1 MYYRGGDM
9 LEKFISLLG
18 FFSNNIGIDLGTANT
33 VIYSEGKGI
42 VLYEPSIVAID
53 TRTKRVIA
61 VGKEAKEML
70 GKTPENIQAIR
81 PLRDGVITDFEATQ
95 VMLSYFIEQA
105 IGGGIFRPKPRI
117 VIGVPSGVTQVEKRA
132 VIDAAK
138 GAGAREVY
146 LIAEPMAAAIGAEL
160 PVEEP
165 VGSMIVDIGGGTT
178 EIAVISLAGVVVSNS
193 IRVAGDEM
201 NEAIIQYIKK
211 RFHMFIGEQTG
222 ERIKI
227 ELGNAIYED
236 EEKEME
242 IKGRD
247 ITGLPKTVKI
257 TSRDI
262 TEALE
267 DVIGSIINAI
277 RLTLERTPPELAS
290 DIAER
295 GIVLAGGGS
304 LLKNL
309 DVRIERDVGI
319 KTYYC
324 EDPITAVA
332 RGVGKVLDKIDLI
345 RRISIE

>member
-1 MYYRGGDM
+1 M
-9 LEKFISLLG
+9 LDRLMSLLG

-33 VIYSEGKGI
+33 VIYADGKGI

-61 VGKEAKEML
+61 VGREAKEML
-70 GKTPENIQAIR
+70 GKTPESIQAIR

-95 VMLSYFIEQA
+95 VMLTYFIDQA

-117 VIGVPSGVTQVEKRA
+117 IIGVPSGVTQVEKRA

-146 LIAEPMAAAIGAEL
+146 LIPEPMAAAIGAGL
-160 PVEEP
+160 PIEEP
-165 VGSMIVDIGGGTT
+165 IGSMVVDIGGGTT
-178 EIAVISLAGVVVSNS
+178 EIAVISLAGIVVSNS

-201 NEAIIQYIKK
+201 IEAIIQYIKK
-211 RFHMFIGEQTG
+211 KFHMFIGEQTG

-227 ELGNAIYED
+227 ELGNAIYE
-236 EEKEME
+236 EEEREME

-247 ITGLPKTVKI
+247 ITGLPKTVRI
-257 TSRDI
+257 TSRDVV
-262 TEALE
+262 EALE
-267 DVIGSIINAI
+267 DVISSIVNAI
-277 RLTLERTPPELAS
+277 RITLERTPPELAS

-309 DVRIERDVGI
+309 NIRIEREIGI

-324 EDPITAVA
+324 DDPLTAVA
-332 RGVGKVLDKIDLI
+332 RGVGKILDQIDLI
-345 RRISIE
+345 KRISME

>member
-1 MYYRGGDM
+1 M
-9 LEKFISLLG
+9 LEKVMSFLG

-33 VIYSEGKGI
+33 VIYSDGKGI

-61 VGKEAKEML
+61 VGREAKEML

-95 VMLSYFIEQA
+95 VMLSYFIDQA

-132 VIDAAK
+132 VVDAAK

-146 LIAEPMAAAIGAEL
+146 LIPEPMAAAIGAGL
-160 PVEEP
+160 PIEEP

-178 EIAVISLAGVVVSNS
+178 EIAVISLAGIVVSNS

-201 NEAIIQYIKK
+201 NEAIIQYVKK
-211 RFHMFIGEQTG
+211 KFHMFIGEQTG

-236 EEKEME
+236 EEREVE

-247 ITGLPKTVKI
+247 ITGLPKTIRI

-262 TEALE
+262 TQALE
-267 DVIGSIINAI
+267 DVISSIINAI
-277 RLTLERTPPELAS
+277 RITLERTPPELAS

-309 DVRIERDVGI
+309 NVRIEREVGI

-345 RRISIE
+345 KRISME

>member
-1 MYYRGGDM
+1 MGVFG
-9 LEKFISLLG
+9 LL
-18 FFSNNIGIDLGTANT
+18 SNDIGVDLGTANT
-33 VIYSEGKGI
+33 VVYARGRGI
-42 VLYEPSIVAID
+42 VLYEPSIVAVD

-61 VGKEAKEML
+61 VGSEAKEML
-70 GKTPENIQAIR
+70 GKAPENISVIR

-95 VMLSYFIEQA
+95 VMLSYFINKA
-105 IGGGIFRPKPRI
+105 IGGGIFKARPRV

-146 LIAEPMAAAIGAEL
+146 LIPEPMAAAIGADL

-165 VGSMIVDIGGGTT
+165 VGNMIVDIGGGTS
-178 EIAVISLAGVVVSNS
+178 EIAVISLAGIVTSSS

-201 NEAIIQYIKK
+201 TEAVAQYIKK
-211 RFHMFIGEQTG
+211 RFHVFVGEQTA

-227 ELGNAIYED
+227 ELGSAIR
-236 EEKEME
+236 EEEERSME
-242 IKGRD
+242 IRGRD
-247 ITGLPKTVKI
+247 ITGLPKTIRI
-257 TSRDI
+257 TNHDM

-267 DVIGSIINAI
+267 DVIASIINAI
-277 RLTLERTPPELAS
+277 KTTLEKTPPELAS

-304 LLKNL
+304 LLRGLNL
-309 DVRIERDVGI
+309 RIEMETDI

-332 RGVGKVLDKIDLI
+332 RGVGKVLDRIDLI
-345 RRISIE
+345 RKVSME

>member
-1 MYYRGGDM
+1 M
-9 LEKFISLLG
+9 LDRLMSLLG

-33 VIYSEGKGI
+33 VIYADGKGI

-61 VGKEAKEML
+61 VGREAKEML
-70 GKTPENIQAIR
+70 GKTPESIQAIR

-95 VMLSYFIEQA
+95 VMLTYFIDQA

-117 VIGVPSGVTQVEKRA
+117 IIGVPSGVTQVEKRA

-146 LIAEPMAAAIGAEL
+146 LIPEPMAAAIGAGL
-160 PVEEP
+160 PIEEP
-165 VGSMIVDIGGGTT
+165 IGSMVVDIGGGTT
-178 EIAVISLAGVVVSNS
+178 EIAVISLAGIVVSNS

-201 NEAIIQYIKK
+201 TEAIIQYIKK
-211 RFHMFIGEQTG
+211 KFHMFIGEQTG

-227 ELGNAIYED
+227 ELGNAIYE
-236 EEKEME
+236 EEEREME

-247 ITGLPKTVKI
+247 ITGLPKTVRI
-257 TSRDI
+257 TSRDVV
-262 TEALE
+262 EALE
-267 DVIGSIINAI
+267 DVIGSIVNAI
-277 RLTLERTPPELAS
+277 RITLERTPPELAS

-309 DVRIERDVGI
+309 NIRIEREIGI

-324 EDPITAVA
+324 DDPITAVA
-332 RGVGKVLDKIDLI
+332 RGVGKILDQIDLI
-345 RRISIE
+345 KRISME

>member
-1 MYYRGGDM
+1 M
-9 LEKFISLLG
+9 LDRLMSLLG

-33 VIYSEGKGI
+33 VIYADGKGI

-61 VGKEAKEML
+61 VGREAKEML
-70 GKTPENIQAIR
+70 GKTPESIQAIR

-95 VMLSYFIEQA
+95 VMLTYFIDQA

-117 VIGVPSGVTQVEKRA
+117 IIGVPSGVTQVEKRA

-146 LIAEPMAAAIGAEL
+146 LIPEPMAAAIGAGL
-160 PVEEP
+160 PIEEP
-165 VGSMIVDIGGGTT
+165 IGSMVVDIGGGTT
-178 EIAVISLAGVVVSNS
+178 EIAVISLAGIVVSNS

-201 NEAIIQYIKK
+201 TEAIIQYIKK
-211 RFHMFIGEQTG
+211 KFHMFIGEQTG

-227 ELGNAIYED
+227 ELGNAIYE
-236 EEKEME
+236 EEEREME

-247 ITGLPKTVKI
+247 ITGLPKTVRI
-257 TSRDI
+257 TSRDVV
-262 TEALE
+262 EALE
-267 DVIGSIINAI
+267 DVISSIVNAI
-277 RLTLERTPPELAS
+277 RITLERTPPELAS

-309 DVRIERDVGI
+309 NIRIEREIGI

-324 EDPITAVA
+324 DDPITAVA
-332 RGVGKVLDKIDLI
+332 RGVGKILDQIDLI
-345 RRISIE
+345 KRISME

>member
-1 MYYRGGDM
+1 M
-9 LEKFISLLG
+9 LGKLGSFLG

-33 VIYSEGKGI
+33 VIYSEEKGI
-42 VLYEPSIVAID
+42 ILQEPSIVAID

-95 VMLSYFIEQA
+95 VMLSYFIERA

-146 LIAEPMAAAIGAEL
+146 LIPEPMAAAIGAGL

-178 EIAVISLAGVVVSNS
+178 EIAVISLAGIVVSNS
-193 IRVAGDEM
+193 IRIAGDEM

-211 RFHMFIGEQTG
+211 KFHMFIGEQTG
-222 ERIKI
+222 EKIKI

-247 ITGLPKTVKI
+247 ITGLPKTVRI

-304 LLKNL
+304 LLRNL
-309 DVRIERDVGI
+309 DVRIEREIGI

-332 RGVGKVLDKIDLI
+332 RGVGKVLDKMDLI